1 MKIYTKT
8 GDKGE
13 TGLFGGKRVQKSDKI
28 IEALGAIDELNAVLG
43 TLDLPLED
51 IQKDLMVIAAQI
63 AGFSARGGSA
73 LGRKSLK
80 LEEEIDKMEEEL
92 PELRNFI
99 LPKGQ
104 IHLARAVA
112 RRTERRIVDA
122 DGHRHD
128 ALKYLNRLS
137 DYLFVL
143 ARFINHKNK
152 IKETRWI
159 TTN

>member
-13 TGLFGGKRVQKSDKI
+13 TGLLGGKRVLKSDVVV
-28 IEALGAIDELNAVLG
+28 EALGSIDELNAFLG
-43 TLDLPLED
+43 TMDFPLEH
-51 IQKDLMVIAAQI
+51 IQEDLQIISSEI
-63 AGFSARGGSA
+63 AGH
-73 LGRKSLK
+73 KSLK
-80 LEEEIDKMEEEL
+80 SVKAEKLEKEIDRMQKEL

-104 IHLARAVA
+104 IHLARAIC
-112 RRTERRIVDA
+112 RRAERRVVDS
-122 DGHRHD
+122 GRGQND

-143 ARFINHKNK
+143 ARYENFKNG
-152 IKETRWI
+152 IKETIWN
-159 TTN
+159 TTH